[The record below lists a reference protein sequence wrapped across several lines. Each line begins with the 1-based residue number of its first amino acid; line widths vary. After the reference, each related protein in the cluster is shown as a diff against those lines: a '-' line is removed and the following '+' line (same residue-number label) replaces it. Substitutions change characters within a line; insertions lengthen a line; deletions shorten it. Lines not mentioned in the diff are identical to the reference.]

1 MNDIPRLMVL
11 DREIFI
17 GDYYDIFDGKT
28 LAEVAEHFT
37 AIEKEHEKEVFEGND
52 IRYESKSG
60 DIYIVVKRLENDK
73 EYAKRVAR
81 LKREEDKK
89 KQEEK
94 AAKTKAADREYKT
107 FLKLKKKFEGT

>member
-1 MNDIPRLMVL
+1 MSDIPRIMVL

-17 GDYYDIFDGKT
+17 GDYYDILDGKT
-28 LAEVAEHFT
+28 LAEVAEHFD
-37 AIEKEHEKEVFEGND
+37 AIQKEYEKEVFEGHH
-52 IRYESKSG
+52 IRYESKRG

-89 KQEEK
+89 KQQEK
-94 AAKTKAADREYKT
+94 AKKTRAADLEYKI

>member
-1 MNDIPRLMVL
+1 MSDIPRIMVL

-17 GDYYDIFDGKT
+17 GDYYDVLDGKT
-28 LAEVAEHFT
+28 LAEVAEHFD
-37 AIEKEHEKEVFEGND
+37 AIQKEYEREVFEGNH
-52 IRYESKSG
+52 IRYENKCG

-81 LKREEDKK
+81 LKREEDKR
-89 KQEEK
+89 KQDEK
-94 AAKTKAADREYKT
+94 AKKTRAADREYKN

>member
-1 MNDIPRLMVL
+1 MSDIPRIMVL

-17 GDYYDIFDGKT
+17 GDYYDVLDGKT
-28 LAEVAEHFT
+28 LAEVAEHFD
-37 AIEKEHEKEVFEGND
+37 AIQKEYEREVFEGHH
-52 IRYESKSG
+52 IRYETKRG

-89 KQEEK
+89 KQQEK
-94 AAKTKAADREYKT
+94 AKKTRAADLEYKT